1 MTDNL
6 PLLYSFRRCPYAMR
20 ARLALKISGLRVLL
34 REIKLSQKPSVFL
47 EASSKGEVPVLVLPG
62 GKVIEESLDIMLW
75 ALNQHD
81 PEAWLDSTLKEQTSR
96 LISENDSTFKQHLD
110 HYKYFERFPEAP
122 QSEYRKQGET
132 FLNTLEDLLQQKK
145 YLLAERCTL
154 ADMAIMPFIR
164 QFAGVDRDWFNQ
176 SPYQALR
183 QWLDSLIE
191 SDLFISI
198 MPKYVFWQQNQQE
211 VFFPAE

>member
-47 EASSKGEVPVLVLPG
+47 EPSSKGEVPVLVLPG

-75 ALNQHD
+75 ALNRHD

-96 LISENDSTFKQHLD
+96 LIRENDSTFKQHLD